1 VPIVFWSNKAAFLR
15 CASNLAKV
23 STSTRWEIVS
33 ETHDTRRVMV
43 GAGCFTGHLSV
54 RVGMRNLDLDE
65 TMGIGELRRYPEY
78 HKDLA
83 FMGHKNDLLVFYP
96 VSAHA

>member
-1 VPIVFWSNKAAFLR
+1 
-15 CASNLAKV
+15 
-23 STSTRWEIVS
+23 
-33 ETHDTRRVMV
+33 M
-43 GAGCFTGHLSV
+43 
-54 RVGMRNLDLDE
+54 GMRNFDLDE

>member
-1 VPIVFWSNKAAFLR
+1 MPIVFWSNKSAVLR

-43 GAGCFTGHLSV
+43 GAGASLGT
-54 RVGMRNLDLDE
+54 
-65 TMGIGELRRYPEY
+65 
-78 HKDLA
+78 
-83 FMGHKNDLLVFYP
+83 
-96 VSAHA
+96 